1 MSIAV
6 NQQFFE
12 DSVKSTTDV
21 SSSKSFVKE
30 VSTFMEPMMEISRK
44 IARKYFV
51 DEKPSNEDYV
61 RHFKLKMFNERINM
75 VEIAKEVSKMDITED
90 PTKCILLSKQVM
102 DEANHFR
109 LVKEVVEYYN
119 GGPIDIAAEEKI
131 HGQREAGK
139 GAALI
144 EKYNVLDDPLLLAA
158 YQYIVEGRAAVV
170 WQTMSECVP
179 DEFVAKRYAQIA
191 RDERFHQNI
200 GRLELEKMCETRENQ
215 ERVRGFLKELIW
227 DLWEISCLSNTMPS
241 EDIKKDMVNAYGNPH
256 RDLLVSVE

>member
-6 NQQFFE
+6 NQKFFE
-12 DSVKSTTDV
+12 ESVKSTTDI
-21 SSSKSFVKE
+21 SSSKEFVKE
-30 VSTFMEPMMEISRK
+30 VSSFMEPMMEISRK

-51 DEKPSNEDYV
+51 DEKPTNEDYV

-144 EKYNVLDDPLLLAA
+144 DKYNVLGDPLLLAA

-179 DEFVAKRYAQIA
+179 DEFVAKRYGQIA
-191 RDERFHQNI
+191 RDEKFHQNI
-200 GRLELEKMCETRENQ
+200 GRLELEKLCDTPEAQ

-241 EDIKKDMVNAYGNPH
+241 EDIKQDMVTAYGQPH
-256 RDLLVSVE
+256 RELLVAV